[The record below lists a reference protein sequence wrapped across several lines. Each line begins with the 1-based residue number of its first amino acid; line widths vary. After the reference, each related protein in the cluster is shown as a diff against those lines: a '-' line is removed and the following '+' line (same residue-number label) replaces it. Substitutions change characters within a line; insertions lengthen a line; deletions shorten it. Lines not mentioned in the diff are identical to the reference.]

1 MKFLLAIL
9 TLFAVAVLACGCTSQ
24 APPITQATAS
34 PTISPNVNIPDM
46 TGVWQGTGDGYTTN
60 DGFTH
65 YDTATFNITA
75 QKGQIFIGKKEY
87 PRTDGKIYYE
97 NFSGIITTNGEFYE
111 ADSIG
116 GFSIGKLITPNSLEI
131 NYLEEGNDT
140 KALIAHLTRRTN

>member
-1 MKFLLAIL
+1 MKFILAIL
-9 TLFAVAVLACGCTSQ
+9 MIFIVAVLASGCTTQ
-24 APPITQATAS
+24 APATTQVTAS
-34 PTISPNVNIPDM
+34 PTASTNVNIPDM
-46 TGVWQGTGDGYTTN
+46 TGVWKGTGDGYTTN

-65 YDTATFNITA
+65 YPAATLNITA

-87 PRTDGKIYYE
+87 PRIDGKTYYE

-116 GFSIGKLITPNSLEI
+116 GFAIGKLITPNSLEM

-140 KALIAHLTRRTN
+140 KALVAHFTRRTN